1 MNAKPPICCVAE
13 KSAILTT
20 PWLLRLQI
28 FLRLASGQLC
38 AQTLVSRQ
46 IPNLNAFSLQPS
58 AYLPNKD
65 IMGHSEK
72 IIFLDRDGVINEDSD
87 AYIKSPEEFF
97 FIPQS
102 PEAVAL
108 LNQNGFE
115 VIIITNQS
123 MIGREMVGL
132 DALEAIFE
140 KMTKGIA
147 AAGGRIK
154 DVFYCPHAPD
164 QGCSCRKPLPGL
176 IHQAQKKYAIDLGT
190 TVMIGDSAR
199 DIECG
204 INGGCGATCL
214 VATGRGPSARKA
226 LKQKG
231 ITPDHFADNLYQ
243 AARWIIDGRS

>member
-1 MNAKPPICCVAE
+1 MM
-13 KSAILTT
+13 
-20 PWLLRLQI
+20 
-28 FLRLASGQLC
+28 G
-38 AQTLVSRQ
+38 
-46 IPNLNAFSLQPS
+46 PN
-58 AYLPNKD
+58 
-65 IMGHSEK
+65 EK

-97 FIPQS
+97 FIPRS

-108 LNQNGFE
+108 LNHNGFE

-123 MIGREMVGL
+123 MIGRKMVGI
-132 DALEAIFE
+132 AVLEAIFE
-140 KMTKGIA
+140 KMTKGVA

-176 IHQAQKKYAIDLGT
+176 ILQAREKYAIDLHT
-190 TVMIGDSAR
+190 AIMIGDSAK

-204 INGGCGATCL
+204 INAGCGATCL
-214 VATGRGPSARKA
+214 VATGKGLSARKA
-226 LKQKG
+226 LTQNG

-243 AARWIIDGRS
+243 AARWIIASRS